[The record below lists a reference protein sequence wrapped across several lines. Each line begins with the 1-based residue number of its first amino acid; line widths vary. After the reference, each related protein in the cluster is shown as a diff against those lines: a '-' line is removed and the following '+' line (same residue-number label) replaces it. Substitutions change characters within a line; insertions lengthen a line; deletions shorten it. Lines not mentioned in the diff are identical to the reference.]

1 MDTTLDDGFQISE
14 ILPGESDGSLTT
26 NLLDTDG
33 NQVGTITRLSDGTT
47 QAAVAPIATD
57 TGGYDVSSLLKKVT
71 GFLDNAASTAQGV
84 ANQATKLSRGIQ
96 GAATGAK
103 AGYNLPVNWKT
114 YAAVGGIGLVALVA
128 IAAASSDNTARRR
141 S

>member
-1 MDTTLDDGFQISE
+1 MDLDDGFQISE
-14 ILPGESDGSLTT
+14 ILPGEDDGSLTT

-33 NQVGTITRLSDGTT
+33 NQVGTITRLADGTT
-47 QAAVAPIATD
+47 QAAVAPITTD
-57 TGGYDVSSLLKKVT
+57 TGGYDVTSLLKKVT
-71 GFLDNAASTAQGV
+71 GFLDSAAGTAQGV

-114 YAAVGGIGLVALVA
+114 YALVGGTILVAVVA
-128 IAAASSDNTARRR
+128 VASSSSSSRRR